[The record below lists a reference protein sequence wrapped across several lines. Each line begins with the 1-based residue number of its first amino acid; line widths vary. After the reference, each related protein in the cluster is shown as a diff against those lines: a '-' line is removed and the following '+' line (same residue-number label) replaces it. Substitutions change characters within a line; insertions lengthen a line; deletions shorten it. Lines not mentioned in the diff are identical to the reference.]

1 MEHLEKLFKE
11 ANPLMSYASELESA
25 ITKVSLVCD
34 RDDDDNNIF
43 PAKKEVI
50 EAMANSVEKMRL
62 VATLLNEVINSATE
76 TVSSMDATVLS
87 FFRDNYEEYQKV
99 NDKLGAVLCELVKKL
114 DLDGTGIE
122 VYLLHYVSF
131 AMEWTRALLEVIKD
145 IDYTSK

>member
-1 MEHLEKLFKE
+1 
-11 ANPLMSYASELESA
+11 MSNASELESA
-25 ITKVSLVCD
+25 ITKVALVCD

-43 PAKKEVI
+43 PAKKDVI

-62 VATLLNEVINSATE
+62 VATLLNEVTNSATE
-76 TVSSMDATVLS
+76 TVNSMDATVLS
-87 FFRDNYEEYQKV
+87 FFRDNYEDYQKV
-99 NDKLGAVLCELVKKL
+99 NDQLAVVLGELVNKL

-145 IDYTSK
+145 IAHSE

>member
-1 MEHLEKLFKE
+1 
-11 ANPLMSYASELESA
+11 MSNASELESA
-25 ITKVSLVCD
+25 ITKVALVCD

-43 PAKKEVI
+43 PAKKDVI

-62 VATLLNEVINSATE
+62 VATLLNEVTNSATE
-76 TVSSMDATVLS
+76 TVNSMDATVLS
-87 FFRDNYEEYQKV
+87 FFRDNYEDYQTV
-99 NDKLGAVLCELVKKL
+99 NDQLAVVLGELVNKL

-145 IDYTSK
+145 IAHSE